1 MLHQVNSILAIN
13 DFKSDWFYLMSENH
27 PRKKEQI
34 EAEFLDVVDVKSQ
47 VVLDFVVQHCA
58 EIVIA
63 NL

>member
-1 MLHQVNSILAIN
+1 
-13 DFKSDWFYLMSENH
+13 MSENH